1 MVMEKCSGRP
11 SPCLSTGKQGTKK
24 QTATEQGQVFCQH
37 VTVLCPGTLQSQA
50 GDVRGT
56 VGRSHEGEV
65 GWYTNK
71 CLLASLNGP
80 VGNGLSGIHAE
91 ASLRPEL
98 V

>member
-1 MVMEKCSGRP
+1 MEPLSSLCMFTGGSGQTMVMEKCSGRP

-56 VGRSHEGEV
+56 VGRSH
-65 GWYTNK
+65 T
-71 CLLASLNGP
+71 
-80 VGNGLSGIHAE
+80 
-91 ASLRPEL
+91 RPLEDE
-98 V
+98 